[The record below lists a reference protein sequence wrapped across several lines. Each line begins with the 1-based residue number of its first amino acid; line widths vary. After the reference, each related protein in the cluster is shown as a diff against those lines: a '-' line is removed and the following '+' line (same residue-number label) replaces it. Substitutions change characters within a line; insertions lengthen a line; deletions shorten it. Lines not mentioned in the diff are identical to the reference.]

1 MESSEVQLGRRIGE
15 FRELRG
21 LTLRGLAGNAGVSS
35 SFLSQLENNRASA
48 SISSLR
54 KIAEA
59 LGVSVADLLNTSTGH
74 SRGVVRAKD
83 RPEYPSGAGS
93 TKYVIAQPPMRNLEI
108 YNGIFEPGGSTG
120 DDLYAHGKSQE
131 IFIVLRG
138 TVELSLGD
146 EVVRMNKDASIE
158 YLSSVP
164 HRVVNVGDGQAEVM
178 WVTSPP
184 TT

>member
-1 MESSEVQLGRRIGE
+1 MSDDEARVGRRIAE
-15 FRELRG
+15 YRELRG
-21 LTLRGLAGNAGVSS
+21 LTLRGLASSAGVSP

-48 SISSLR
+48 SIASLR

-59 LGVSVADLLNTSTGH
+59 LGVSVADLLGTQSGH
-74 SRGVVRAKD
+74 ARGVVRAAD
-83 RPEYPSGAGS
+83 RPAYPSGSGS

-131 IFIVLRG
+131 IFIVIQG
-138 TVELSLGD
+138 SVELSLGED
-146 EVVRMNKDASIE
+146 VLLMHKDDSIE

-164 HRVVNVGDGQAEVM
+164 HRVVNVGDGVAEVM

-184 TT
+184 TV